1 MIGVHF
7 SKAYAE
13 TVIDALRTGKP
24 IPPNDPNGWT
34 RNDQLMLA
42 GLLYAGIFSQGPR
55 GAQAKGILAEQ
66 LAKAHPEYRE
76 ATEETFVQ
84 EIHDG
89 IEFIGML
96 AFKVMDGEYD
106 ADHHPEC
113 EAVIFRKDGEQTF
126 FPASGFKNIG

>member
-1 MIGVHF
+1 M
-7 SKAYAE
+7 AE
-13 TVIDALRTGKP
+13 KIPTGSAGLDEVLRGGIPANTISVIMGAPGTGK
-24 IPPNDPNGWT
+24 T
-34 RNDQLMLA
+34 
-42 GLLYAGIFSQGPR
+42 
-55 GAQAKGILAEQ
+55 ILAEQ
-66 LAKAHPEYRE
+66 LAKAQPEYRE

-113 EAVIFRKDGEQTF
+113 EAVILRKDGEQTF